1 MFNLYM
7 QFQFFRKYKRKNKL
21 KDTLIYQ
28 IYPESGTLYRITEL
42 VSSSQWAHTHTKKKT
57 NRLKKDNNRM
67 QSVDLWFEQSNT
79 GEKLGYLN
87 IDQVS
92 Y

>member
-1 MFNLYM
+1 M
-7 QFQFFRKYKRKNKL
+7 
-21 KDTLIYQ
+21 
-28 IYPESGTLYRITEL
+28 GT
-42 VSSSQWAHTHTKKKT
+42 HTHKKKKT

-87 IDQVS
+87 ID
-92 Y
+92 